1 MILNFIESPAM
12 TIERL
17 FGASLA
23 ALLLAGWASAEDLQE
38 TVRRQGEEIES
49 LKAEVQQYRT
59 DRKAALQAEVEEY
72 LQSQE
77 PVSARSAVMGGT
89 FGGRVKLGGY
99 FSIEFRDDGDRS
111 TMEFDQHRLVP
122 KIQAV
127 VADGILFETEIEF
140 EGGGADQAFLSDNY
154 ILVEYAELRFDVID
168 DLLTFKAGA
177 LLIGWGRFNKYHDD
191 PLNDLTDRPEVS
203 SRIGAVAFDQP
214 GVGAEGTFDLGNHWF
229 LDYEVDLVQGFDDD
243 ITTNDGARNGRQ
255 SFRRDNND
263 NKQLFWRLVLG
274 IPLRFLDALEL
285 GTSGTYGKYDDAGV
299 RDVYGY
305 ALEVFLKKGRFEFAG
320 EYMNL
325 RFEQEASAPL
335 TDPRRMDG
343 WYVEGRYHF
352 FPASWRGKHR
362 FLNEESTFTFVV
374 RVEGLDL
381 NHSTEGATFR
391 DDLTQVTIGFNF
403 RPVERSVIKID
414 YTFVDS
420 KQAGFDEGS
429 ADRFTISWA
438 SYF

>member
-1 MILNFIESPAM
+1 MK
-12 TIERL
+12 IERL
-17 FGASLA
+17 FGGCLA
-23 ALLLAGWASAEDLQE
+23 ALLLAGPASAEDLEE
-38 TVRRQGEEIES
+38 TVRRQGEEIEA
-49 LKAEVQQYRT
+49 LKSEVQQYRT

-72 LQSQE
+72 LRAQE
-77 PVSARSAVMGGT
+77 PAPASSVVMAGA

-99 FSIEFRDDGDRS
+99 FSLEFRDDGDAS

-122 KIQAV
+122 KIQTQI
-127 VADGILFETEIEF
+127 ADGILFETEIEI
-140 EGGGADQAFLSDNY
+140 EGGGADVDFLSGNE
-154 ILVEYAELRFDVID
+154 ILVEYAELRFDVVD
-168 DLLTFKAGA
+168 DLFTFKAGA
-177 LLIGWGRFNKYHDD
+177 LLIGWGRFNKFHDD

-203 SRIGAVAFDQP
+203 VRLGGVAFDQP
-214 GVGAEGTFDLGNHWF
+214 GVGAEGSFDLGGHWF
-229 LDYEVDLVQGFDDD
+229 LDYEVDLVQGFDED
-243 ITTNDGARNGRQ
+243 ISTNGGARDGRQ
-255 SFRRDNND
+255 SFRADNND
-263 NKQLFWRLVLG
+263 NKQVFWRLVLS
-274 IPLRFLDALEL
+274 IPVRFLDTLEV

-305 ALEVFLKKGRFEFAG
+305 ALELFLKKGRFEFVG

-335 TDPRRMDG
+335 SDPRRMDG

-362 FLNEESTFTFVV
+362 FFNDESTFTFVV
-374 RVEGLDL
+374 RVEGIDL
-381 NHSTEGATFR
+381 NHSTEGSTFR

-403 RPVERSVIKID
+403 RPVERTAIKID
-414 YTFVDS
+414 FTFVDS
-420 KQAGFDEGS
+420 EQAGFDDGS